1 MSRLWTTRAHIFRR
15 EIQSHGRFFIVWIH
29 VHPAVC
35 HDGSHGGELPNE
47 MNEST
52 WTPSPRWRHE
62 PTWNHPTSK
71 KKDLIDWSAEKS
83 SSGLILLVHLQV
95 SLIYKMKDYTLYN
108 NYIYIHRHIYIDILT
123 WWICMMVCIYKT
135 YQWTCVVKKRS
146 ELSEKPVAFQMA
158 SPLGPVWQEALFFLC
173 LAGTVGKLWR
183 ISKNLQQN
191 TPWNSKQPFFNG
203 CLVKQPFLYVKIW
216 NHPTETTN

>member
-35 HDGSHGGELPNE
+35 HDGSHGGELANE

-108 NYIYIHRHIYIDILT
+108 ILYIHRHTNLVDMYDGMYINIQNLSVNMCREKKIWT
-123 WWICMMVCIYKT
+123 FWKTCSLSNGVPVRACMTRRPFSSC
-135 YQWTCVVKKRS
+135 
-146 ELSEKPVAFQMA
+146 A
-158 SPLGPVWQEALFFLC
+158 WQE
-173 LAGTVGKLWR
+173 LWKTLKHLKE
-183 ISKNLQQN
+183 S
-191 TPWNSKQPFFNG
+191 
-203 CLVKQPFLYVKIW
+203 
-216 NHPTETTN
+216 PTKYSLEL